1 MISYGYGVTNVDWFW
16 VLVNPVLIIRPAN
29 SVTCLELDQEL
40 DCATQVPARS
50 TKLGT
55 GSFSNLKNPHQNCT
69 RAISVEKTE
78 GETGTVS
85 PLQNNRSS
93 KDRNQRW
100 SLKARTGSKLEN

>member
-1 MISYGYGVTNVDWFW
+1 
-16 VLVNPVLIIRPAN
+16 
-29 SVTCLELDQEL
+29 
-40 DCATQVPARS
+40 
-50 TKLGT
+50 
-55 GSFSNLKNPHQNCT
+55 LKNPHQNCT

-78 GETGTVS
+78 GETGTGS